1 MTMTRFISAVA
12 LAALGL
18 ATISGCTISVD
29 GDEQDRVDRQI
40 GNDHVGIG
48 GMVNLTTPV
57 AGDAFLAGGQ
67 VAIAS
72 EVQGDLVVAG
82 GEVSIGGSVGDDL
95 YAAGGNVQLDAMVT
109 GNARIAGGDVQVGP
123 ATVIAGAVSLTGGRI
138 TFDGNSHGH
147 LHASGASVR
156 LNGEAHADAEV
167 QAEDL
172 VIGPET
178 RIGGKLIYHGPTA
191 PVVPE
196 GAVIAGGIEFHEANA
211 GRYLDKEPG
220 PVHETVSWVGSA
232 LWFVGVFVAA
242 MLFLLIFPGL
252 ATRAAEAIG
261 REPLKALGL
270 GLAILVCVP
279 FVTVILLI
287 TIIGIP
293 LALLVIPLYLLLLF
307 MGWVTAALFLAQRGL
322 AVFRAGQPVTAGW
335 RMAALFIA
343 LVVLSLLRHLPL
355 VGGLVGFVALI
366 AGIGALVWQAWSGR
380 ESRTAVAV

>member
-1 MTMTRFISAVA
+1 MTRFFSAVA
-12 LAALGL
+12 FAALGL

-29 GDEQDRVDRQI
+29 GGEKDSVTRQF

-48 GMVNLTTPV
+48 GMVSLTDPV
-57 AGDAFLAGGQ
+57 PGDAFLAGGQ

-138 TFDGNSHGH
+138 TFDGNSHGY
-147 LHASGASVR
+147 LQASGASVR
-156 LNGEAHADAEV
+156 LNGQVHGDAEV
-167 QAEDL
+167 RAEDL

-178 RIGGKLIYHGPTA
+178 RIGGRLIYHGPTA
-191 PVVPE
+191 PVVPD
-196 GAVIAGGIEFHEANA
+196 GAVIVGGVEFHEADA
-211 GRYLDKEPG
+211 GRYLDDKGG
-220 PVHETVSWVGSA
+220 PIRETVSWVGSV

-279 FVTVILLI
+279 FVAVILLI

-307 MGWVTAALFLAQRGL
+307 LGWVTAALFLAQRGL
-322 AVFRAGQPVTAGW
+322 ALLRAGQPVTAGW

-380 ESRTAVAV
+380 ESRAAVAV